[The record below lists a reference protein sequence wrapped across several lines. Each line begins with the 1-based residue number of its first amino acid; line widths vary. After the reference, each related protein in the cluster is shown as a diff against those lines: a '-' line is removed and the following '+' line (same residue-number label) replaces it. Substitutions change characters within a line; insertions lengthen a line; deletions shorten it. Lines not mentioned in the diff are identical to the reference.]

1 MLSSIVL
8 ATSSLV
14 APRLGASASHGAL
27 SIIAPPQLAARGAR
41 GALATMAAPEWPDER
56 DDLRALFRKHVE
68 ERMPLPHAPD
78 GLAHK
83 FLSVT
88 KIGLGLYLASYVV
101 LPFILLA
108 QAAVFGSFV
117 FVYLWW
123 VLGQLGRA
131 VSAAARRLAGAEPP
145 LSEAFAVQY
154 RSTMLQSS
162 YGRAAA
168 A

>member
-1 MLSSIVL
+1 
-8 ATSSLV
+8 
-14 APRLGASASHGAL
+14 
-27 SIIAPPQLAARGAR
+27 
-41 GALATMAAPEWPDER
+41 
-56 DDLRALFRKHVE
+56 
-68 ERMPLPHAPD
+68 MPLPHAPD

-123 VLGQLGRA
+123 ILGQLGRA
-131 VSAAARRLAGAEPP
+131 VSAAARRSASAAAFF
-145 LSEAFAVQY
+145 AFATFSAFSCACLLYTSPSPRDVEGW
-154 RSTMLQSS
+154 RMPA
-162 YGRAAA
+162 YG
-168 A
+168 

>member
-1 MLSSIVL
+1 M
-8 ATSSLV
+8 AT
-14 APRLGASASHGAL
+14 PE
-27 SIIAPPQLAARGAR
+27 PP
-41 GALATMAAPEWPDER
+41 

-123 VLGQLGRA
+123 ILGQLGRA

-154 RSTMLQSS
+154 RSTMLQST
-162 YGRAAA
+162 YGRAAHA
-168 A
+168 

>member
-1 MLSSIVL
+1 
-8 ATSSLV
+8 
-14 APRLGASASHGAL
+14 
-27 SIIAPPQLAARGAR
+27 
-41 GALATMAAPEWPDER
+41 MAAPEWPDER

-123 VLGQLGRA
+123 MLGQLGSPPITIENEDRSRSKK
-131 VSAAARRLAGAEPP
+131 VSIGNFHPP
-145 LSEAFAVQY
+145 NRPA
-154 RSTMLQSS
+154 
-162 YGRAAA
+162 
-168 A
+168 

>member
-1 MLSSIVL
+1 
-8 ATSSLV
+8 
-14 APRLGASASHGAL
+14 
-27 SIIAPPQLAARGAR
+27 
-41 GALATMAAPEWPDER
+41 MAAPEWPDER

-78 GLAHK
+78 GLASK

-154 RSTMLQSS
+154 RSTMLQST
-162 YGRAAA
+162 YGRAAHA
-168 A
+168 